1 MEYGVS
7 AYYSHITYHTFNGRE
22 SHEHAY
28 AAIVPSALHCVELM
42 RLHLA
47 FGHYNSVWSLKTPIF
62 RVMSRI
68 QQRQPNGTVVRVCLI
83 RLMKVRIHH
92 SGPKWR

>member
-1 MEYGVS
+1 
-7 AYYSHITYHTFNGRE
+7 
-22 SHEHAY
+22 
-28 AAIVPSALHCVELM
+28 M

-68 QQRQPNGTVVRVCLI
+68 QQRQPQTSLSLARHNSGSRLSFLLTFNTVAFLRFRPIACTSVRSLF
-83 RLMKVRIHH
+83 RLMLLGLFDNPQYLADGETA
-92 SGPKWR
+92 S

>member
-1 MEYGVS
+1 
-7 AYYSHITYHTFNGRE
+7 
-22 SHEHAY
+22 
-28 AAIVPSALHCVELM
+28 M

-47 FGHYNSVWSLKTPIF
+47 FGHYNSVWSLETPIF

-83 RLMKVRIHH
+83 RLMQVRIHH
-92 SGPKWR
+92 SGPECSLEQVKLQRYVYFCFVGYTLWQGSHQSKA